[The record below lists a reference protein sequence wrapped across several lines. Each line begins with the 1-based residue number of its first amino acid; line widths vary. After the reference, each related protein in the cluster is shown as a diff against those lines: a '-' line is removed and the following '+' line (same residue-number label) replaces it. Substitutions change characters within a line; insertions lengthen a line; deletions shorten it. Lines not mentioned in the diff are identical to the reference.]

1 MDPLALLVVGGLVL
15 VGQKLNK
22 EKYRT
27 GLFVDRVPVADNNA
41 SQILYNLQGTRNEQQ
56 YGGGIQISSPEQ
68 ITQATGLVQIKKTE
82 IPSFQVVAPDA
93 SKDVYRQPS
102 YNLQSTSSNYI
113 KNVKNNESPFPIQ
126 QVGRGLGIGANVPAA
141 GGFHQDYRILTT
153 NINDQNLVQLPGPGS
168 NLTETSMPSGAVVP
182 SGPLASGVSGYSSG
196 GPLNQPPSI
205 TTFPRTNVGYVEPA
219 PGGGASYPTAP
230 DGIQSKTQ
238 RATLKDQ
245 SLAPS
250 IGGIR
255 HSLVPNMT
263 SMTNNVI
270 KSTNR
275 SQAVP
280 NVMPGGQ
287 SLGSS
292 TSGDLTTLSNDQ
304 NSIPRGYSNGSK
316 YGNYGDIPSSKFN
329 PFKGNENPIQ
339 PNSTTAQMA
348 NRNPFIIPSFAQP

>member
-15 VGQKLNK
+15 VGQKLNR

-27 GLFVDRVPVADNNA
+27 GLVIDRVPVATNNE
-41 SQILYNLQGTRNEQQ
+41 SQLLYNLQGTRNDQQ

-126 QVGRGLGIGANVPAA
+126 QVGRGLGIGADVPSA

-153 NINDQNLVQLPGPGS
+153 NINEQNLVQLPGPGA

-182 SGPLASGVSGYSSG
+182 SGPL
-196 GPLNQPPSI
+196 NQLPSI
-205 TTFPRTNVGYVEPA
+205 TAFPRTNVATVEPA

-250 IGGIR
+250 MGGIR

-263 SMTNNVI
+263 SMTNNI
-270 KSTNR
+270 LKSTTR

-280 NVMPGGQ
+280 YKMPGGQ
-287 SLGSS
+287 SLGSN
-292 TSGDLTTLSNDQ
+292 TSGDLTTVSNDQ
-304 NSIPRGYSNGSK
+304 NSIPMGSANGSN
-316 YGNYGDIPSSKFN
+316 YGNYGDIPISKMN
-329 PFKGNENPIQ
+329 PYKGIANPIQ
-339 PNSTTAQMA
+339 PNTTTAQMA
-348 NRNPFIIPSFAQP
+348 NRNPFVIPSFAQP